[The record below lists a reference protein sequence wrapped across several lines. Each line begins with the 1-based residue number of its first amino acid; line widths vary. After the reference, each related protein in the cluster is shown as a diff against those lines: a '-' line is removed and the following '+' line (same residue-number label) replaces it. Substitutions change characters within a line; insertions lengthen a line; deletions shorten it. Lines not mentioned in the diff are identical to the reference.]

1 MTNTFRMLMLTGAL
15 AGAFAVSTG
24 AAAKEITVALASTFT
39 TMDPYD
45 AGDTLSQNSAKSMY
59 EGLFGLDKDMKL
71 KNALATGYEVS
82 KDGLVYTVTLRKGV
96 MLSLI
101 HI

>member
-71 KNALATGYEVS
+71 KNLKTVESTLSQIRRRRARGTS
-82 KDGLVYTVTLRKGV
+82 GLWP
-96 MLSLI
+96 SSP
-101 HI
+101 

>member
-45 AGDTLSQNSAKSMY
+45 AGDTLSQN
-59 EGLFGLDKDMKL
+59 
-71 KNALATGYEVS
+71 
-82 KDGLVYTVTLRKGV
+82 
-96 MLSLI
+96 
-101 HI
+101 

>member
-45 AGDTLSQNSAKSMY
+45 AGDTLSQPENRGIYTQSDSPKKSSRNIWSLHS
-59 EGLFGLDKDMKL
+59 GL
-71 KNALATGYEVS
+71 
-82 KDGLVYTVTLRKGV
+82 
-96 MLSLI
+96 I
-101 HI
+101 P

>member
-45 AGDTLSQNSAKSMY
+45 AGDTLSLGQVNVRRAFWSRQGHEA
-59 EGLFGLDKDMKL
+59 
-71 KNALATGYEVS
+71 
-82 KDGLVYTVTLRKGV
+82 
-96 MLSLI
+96 
-101 HI
+101 

>member
-39 TMDPYD
+39 TMDP
-45 AGDTLSQNSAKSMY
+45 KSRLMRPR
-59 EGLFGLDKDMKL
+59 F
-71 KNALATGYEVS
+71 N
-82 KDGLVYTVTLRKGV
+82 
-96 MLSLI
+96 
-101 HI
+101 

>member
-45 AGDTLSQNSAKSMY
+45 AGDTLRFHRTRPSQCTK
-59 EGLFGLDKDMKL
+59 GFL
-71 KNALATGYEVS
+71 VS
-82 KDGLVYTVTLRKGV
+82 TRT
-96 MLSLI
+96 
-101 HI
+101 

>member
-45 AGDTLSQNSAKSMY
+45 AGERFHRTRPSQCTK
-59 EGLFGLDKDMKL
+59 GFL
-71 KNALATGYEVS
+71 VS
-82 KDGLVYTVTLRKGV
+82 TRT
-96 MLSLI
+96 
-101 HI
+101 